1 MRFLGRP
8 VSPILL
14 DHAQQTV
21 YLIADRLNVVYLHLQ
36 PLLTRI
42 LSLVLRVYTGHRLV
56 ALPEGVLVEPILLQL
71 RRVLAESP
79 HLLSLLV
86 EPLCSVVVVQRSQRR
101 VFGLPFKAP
110 LAILAA
116 FLPIRALTG
125 LVLLVRT
132 HLLFHSFLDIFRSLN
147 LEAEIAILPRL
158 DLVAAAAVLLLVGAE
173 THPW

>member
-1 MRFLGRP
+1 M
-8 VSPILL
+8 
-14 DHAQQTV
+14 
-21 YLIADRLNVVYLHLQ
+21 
-36 PLLTRI
+36 
-42 LSLVLRVYTGHRLV
+42 
-56 ALPEGVLVEPILLQL
+56 LVEPIILQL
-71 RRVLAESP
+71 RRVLAVSP

-86 EPLCSVVVVQRSQRR
+86 QPLCSVVVVQRSQRR

-116 FLPIRALTG
+116 FLPIGALAV